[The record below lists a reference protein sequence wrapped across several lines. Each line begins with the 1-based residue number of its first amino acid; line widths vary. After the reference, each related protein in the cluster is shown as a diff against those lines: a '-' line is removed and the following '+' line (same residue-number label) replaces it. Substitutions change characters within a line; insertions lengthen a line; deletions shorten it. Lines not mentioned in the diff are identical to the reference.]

1 VSVMCAQP
9 LRCFGVLME
18 NFLSSVSNGA
28 GLSRDFTGDVLA
40 TAGGSMIVY
49 FAVGI
54 IAPAPFAPLI
64 QVAASNITA
73 AMLWKR
79 ARRDNV

>member
-1 VSVMCAQP
+1 MAD
-9 LRCFGVLME
+9 
-18 NFLSSVSNGA
+18 FLTSVSKGA
-28 GLSRDFTGDVLA
+28 GLSRDFTGDVLS

-54 IAPAPFAPLI
+54 IAPAAFAPLF
-64 QVAASNITA
+64 QVAASNIAA

-79 ARRDNV
+79 ARRDNH